1 MFNSIFLTSHLHI
14 YYSKNQC
21 VLEIFFVCKLT
32 CLTQLRKKYYNKKI
46 KKLKIQTCTKQ
57 VWELGLDLVL
67 IGGWFLGSS
76 SILIPFKGWFPSPT
90 LVLIGG
96 QFTSVGRF
104 FNFKC

>member
-1 MFNSIFLTSHLHI
+1 MFNPIFLTSHLHT
-14 YYSKNQC
+14 YYFKNQC
-21 VLEIFFVCKLT
+21 VLEFYFFHKLT
-32 CLTQLRKKYYNKKI
+32 CITQKIYYNKKI

-76 SILIPFKGWFPSPT
+76 SILISFKGWFPSRA

-96 QFTSVGRF
+96 QFTSEGRF
-104 FNFKC
+104 F